1 MDTATKIGEAIKSLM
16 ENDAMTA
23 KGFRAVGRVLDNEPL
38 YYYSDGVLDG
48 IKMAVSKIC
57 DVLVD
62 DHPEVVEDVID
73 FLQELIDK
81 EEDAA

>member
-1 MDTATKIGEAIKSLM
+1 MDTATKIGEAIKSLLA
-16 ENDAMTA
+16 NNAMTA
-23 KGFRAVGRVLDNEPL
+23 KCFRALGRELDNEPL

-48 IKMAVSKIC
+48 IKGCVREIC
-57 DVLVD
+57 DVLCD

-81 EEDAA
+81 EVDAA